1 MQIAVHA
8 QRGEADVD
16 AVHVG
21 QAVADGDNGQQAPR
35 CFALGCNADGREI
48 EFARRPTRCGF
59 AWLVALGRD
68 QRTPHSILGSQNW
81 AGGRRIRRGK
91 QTLPRTYSA
100 KATLS
105 AVGECCDSIRL
116 LHG

>member
-8 QRGEADVD
+8 QRGEADVE
-16 AVHVG
+16 ALHVG
-21 QAVADGDNGQQAPR
+21 QAIADGEDRQQAPC
-35 CFALGCNADGREI
+35 CFALSRSADGREI

-116 LHG
+116 